1 MTTHPAPATTA
12 AAETGTG
19 TPERACARCGI
30 SGRYPG
36 IAFDAAGI
44 CDLCTMYERHGT
56 EIDAYFGDVE
66 RFVSLVRARAAE
78 RGSDVDCLLLY
89 SGGKDSSYVLYRLI
103 DLGLRVRTFTF
114 DNGFISR
121 TALRNVEKI
130 TSELGIEHVTAT
142 HADQDRVFLRS
153 LQQHKSVCNGC
164 FRSLLDLSTRHAH
177 DLGIPTIVT
186 GLSRGQIMDER
197 LSWFH
202 RQGIFDPAEIEPG
215 LKEGR
220 RVYHQAGGGIAPEV
234 VDSVEVVDY
243 YRYSDVT
250 KDGIRALLHE
260 RSDLWAQ
267 PGDTGFCSSNCMIN
281 DAGVLVHTR
290 ERGFHNYEAPTRW
303 EVRLGHLERAEADE
317 ELRMPAATPRVR
329 KMLLRIGYPLPEA
342 GTVRPAAG
350 APAAERTLPA
360 TATAPTAATASTAD
374 GDSAAATVS
383 AADGRRTPLT
393 PAQRQVLA
401 RAGNTPGRQGRA
413 LLLEAKEPA
422 DSALA
427 RRSTLALLLHHEAL
441 RLRFAERDGGWEQ
454 YDAGVSGA
462 LPVLRL
468 DASGR
473 DAPAEAGLLHAAVD
487 RLRSRISLTDGPL
500 LQFALVDRGPLPARL
515 LLVVHELLAD
525 IRSWRTLLRDLSAL
539 WAAGGET
546 PLPPTES
553 FLHRAAAVAP
563 GAADRF
569 GRPGPGPA
577 RSPAADAGAREPVRI
592 RTDCGAPASATR
604 VAAALSAVLA
614 DLGDEPGVEVLDHT
628 AEDGP
633 RGIGRWALAQA
644 PSSGAPAPIRYEHFG
659 DLAAL
664 LPAGSPFALV
674 AADEADFTVLP
685 GTGRDAVTV
694 SGVVRQGVLHLDWWC
709 PPGPRGRLLAAA
721 VPERVARRLTA
732 AADSA
737 AP

>member
-1 MTTHPAPATTA
+1 MTTLLSSETTSATGSGA
-12 AAETGTG
+12 D

-36 IAFDAAGI
+36 IAFDPSGT
-44 CDLCTMYERHGT
+44 CDLCTMYERHGP
-56 EIDAYFGDVE
+56 EIDAYFGDVN
-66 RFVSLVRARAAE
+66 RFVSLVRARAEAG
-78 RGSDVDCLLLY
+78 GSDVDCLLLY

-114 DNGFISR
+114 DNGFISK
-121 TALRNVEKI
+121 TALRNVETI

-142 HADQDRVFLRS
+142 HADQNKVFLRS

-215 LKEGR
+215 LREGR
-220 RVYHQAGGGIAPEV
+220 RVYHQAGGDIAPEV

-260 RSDLWAQ
+260 RSDLWSQ

-329 KMLLRIGYPLPEA
+329 KMLLQIGYPLPEEGVA
-342 GTVRPAAG
+342 RPTTE
-350 APAAERTLPA
+350 APAAERTSPA
-360 TATAPTAATASTAD
+360 PAAASASTSTSTS
-374 GDSAAATVS
+374 GERRAA
-383 AADGRRTPLT
+383 LT

-401 RAGNTPGRQGRA
+401 RAGAAPGPHGRA
-413 LLLEAKEPA
+413 LLLEAKGAADPA
-422 DSALA
+422 LV

-454 YDAGVSGA
+454 YDTGVAGA

-468 DASGR
+468 DLSGR
-473 DAPAEAGLLHAAVD
+473 DAAAEAELLRTAVD
-487 RLRSRISLTDGPL
+487 RMRSRMSLSDGPL
-500 LQFALVDRGPLPARL
+500 VQLALADRGPLPARL

-525 IRSWRTLLRDLSAL
+525 TRSWRVLLRDLSAL

-546 PLPPTES
+546 PLAPAES
-553 FLHRAAAVAP
+553 FLRRAAAVVSAESGRFDRPEP
-563 GAADRF
+563 GLAGPSEPGVDREEAVLT
-569 GRPGPGPA
+569 R
-577 RSPAADAGAREPVRI
+577 V
-592 RTDCGAPASATR
+592 DCGAPASATR

-628 AEDGP
+628 AEDRP
-633 RGIGRWALAQA
+633 RGVGRWSL
-644 PSSGAPAPIRYEHFG
+644 APAPPSDAPELIRYEHFG
-659 DLAAL
+659 DLEAL
-664 LPAGSPFALV
+664 LPDGSPFSLV
-674 AADEADFTVLP
+674 AVDTVDFTVLP
-685 GTGRDAVTV
+685 GTGRDVVTV
-694 SGVVRQGVLHLDWWC
+694 NGVVRQGVLHLDWWC
-709 PPGPRGRLLAAA
+709 PPGLRGRLLAASI
-721 VPERVARRLTA
+721 PERVARRLTSATDPA
-732 AADSA
+732 AR
-737 AP
+737 